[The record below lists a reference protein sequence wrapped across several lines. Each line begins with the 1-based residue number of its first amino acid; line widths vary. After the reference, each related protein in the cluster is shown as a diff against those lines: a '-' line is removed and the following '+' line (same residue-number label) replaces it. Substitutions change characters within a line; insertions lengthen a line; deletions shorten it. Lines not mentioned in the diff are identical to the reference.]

1 MSDIT
6 YPETTVDQW
15 DEGHDNTDEVA
26 HTDKPS
32 PTRRSKRS
40 TARRAARNTVT
51 RAQAKAVLDQ
61 LDLLSAA
68 SGAELEALATVLGTT
83 AADARSL
90 TIALASGTEP
100 KHSSAM
106 NDLLTIAASDEGDRD
121 MVALTL
127 GVGPSGMR
135 RLRAAWDLACSLSGQ
150 TRSLSANP
158 VQAARALANSA
169 NGLLD
174 ALSTIKTLLG

>member
-83 AADARSL
+83 AAGARR
-90 TIALASGTEP
+90 P
-100 KHSSAM
+100 M
-106 NDLLTIAASDEGDRD
+106 PAAS
-121 MVALTL
+121 
-127 GVGPSGMR
+127 PSPSPR
-135 RLRAAWDLACSLSGQ
+135 VPSPSIPPR
-150 TRSLSANP
+150 
-158 VQAARALANSA
+158 
-169 NGLLD
+169 
-174 ALSTIKTLLG
+174 